1 MASSEILDVVL
12 IVAAGIILFRLYT
25 VLGRRTGHERQPEE
39 NYRFQ
44 PNPDAPQQ
52 AADDKVAAL
61 APSKRPETIE
71 GRPADPV
78 ARGVLDIKLA
88 DRSFDAERF
97 LAGARSAYEIV
108 VTAFAKGDRAA
119 LKPLL
124 SDEVYHA
131 FDSAIA
137 AREQAN
143 ESVAFTFVGF
153 KDTKIVEAAMKNRM
167 AEVTAVFGAQFIS
180 ATSNAAGAVVEGD
193 AKSVRE
199 VTDVWTFSRD
209 TRARD
214 PNWMLIATSGEL
226 P

>member
-1 MASSEILDVVL
+1 MAGSEILDIVL

-44 PNPDAPQQ
+44 PNPDAPQ
-52 AADDKVAAL
+52 ADDKLAAL
-61 APSKRPETIE
+61 PLPKRVETIE
-71 GRPADPV
+71 GSPADPV

-88 DRSFDAERF
+88 DRSFETERF
-97 LAGARSAYEIV
+97 LAGARSAYELIV
-108 VTAFAKGDRAA
+108 SAYAKGDRAG

-124 SDEVYHA
+124 GGEVFSA
-131 FDSAIA
+131 FDQAIA
-137 AREQAN
+137 AREQAK
-143 ESVAFTFVGF
+143 ETIAFTFIGF
-153 KDTKIVEAAMKNRM
+153 KDTKLVEAALKSRI
-167 AEVTAVFGAQFIS
+167 AEVTVAFGAQFIS
-180 ATSNAAGAVVEGD
+180 ATSNEAGAVVEGD

-214 PNWMLIATSGEL
+214 PNWSLVATSGEL